1 MDDLDELKG
10 RVERATRVLSER
22 EAEEQGRH
30 ATLVAL
36 IAALEAKSL
45 EARREKQRAETL
57 LSAAKAENE
66 DLRSLLVGLLD
77 AVEAGSRSRFA
88 EAVYALEA
96 RIGGL
101 SSAAEV
107 QDDAA
112 AGPEQEAG
120 RPGGPSEASGAL
132 PEALAQ
138 AEPQQPAEAS
148 GGGDPDDFTASLAA
162 SSAVEEEIAKEDEE
176 RRLEAAD
183 EARLLLERIRRQVEL
198 SDTAA
203 APADDEPADEPADE
217 PPDETCD
224 PTCDPAGDPSEDE
237 PRLAA
242 S

>member
-57 LSAAKAENE
+57 LAAAKAENE
-66 DLRSLLVGLLD
+66 DLRNLLVGLLD

-107 QDDAA
+107 QADAA
-112 AGPEQEAG
+112 AGPELGQEAG
-120 RPGGPSEASGAL
+120 RPGGPSEASVAL

-138 AEPQQPAEAS
+138 AEPQQPAYAS

-217 PPDETCD
+217 TGD
-224 PTCDPAGDPSEDE
+224 PTRDPAGDPSEDE
-237 PRLAA
+237 TRRAA